1 MEDPPKALLMSLKID
16 QSFADDLI
24 GSSSDSITLSE
35 ENYAKDQLL
44 EGSLRTLPEDETNLV
59 SS

>member
-1 MEDPPKALLMSLKID
+1 MEDPPKALLVSLKID
-16 QSFADDLI
+16 RSFADDLI

-35 ENYAKDQLL
+35 ESYAKYQLL
-44 EGSLRTLPEDETNLV
+44 QGSLRTLPEDETNLV